1 MEYMKIPTH
10 PSAVR
15 TCVLRV
21 TQVKHL
27 LPVSSACRLRR
38 EDFVSD
44 LHRFSGSHNVKLQ
57 PSASKSLLLEKRATA
72 GKERECELEMEQILS
87 CAVSKQS

>member
-1 MEYMKIPTH
+1 MKIPTH

-21 TQVKHL
+21 RQVKHL
-27 LPVSSACRLRR
+27 VSVSNACKLRG

-44 LHRFSGSHNVKLQ
+44 LQRVSGSNNAKLQ
-57 PSASKSLLLEKRATA
+57 TSASKSLLLKRRPTA
-72 GKERECELEMEQILS
+72 GKEREWELHVEQTLS
-87 CAVSKQS
+87 CVMSKQELT